1 MNVFNVVY
9 ESSIRNRIIDNS
21 ENMDVT
27 LVINV
32 LRELAFYMHFEK
44 KSAVSIDE
52 ITNVIEQ
59 YQKAYRQKVNICM
72 FLNTAIN
79 AKILVDMG
87 NEMRFRDHTLIA
99 YFVAQALNQKHHQEE
114 NIQDNLDYLLKNL
127 CFSIN
132 SDIVLFLALITN
144 NPKFVNVIIEG
155 AKEHF
160 AQQEELSFD
169 AENVKFLLDASV
181 PIKNS
186 LPSEEERSKRDE
198 MLAKQEEVYFSDL
211 IELVNEYDYLEEDLL
226 KIENQVR

>member
-59 YQKAYRQKVNICM
+59 YQKAYRQKVNIRM

-79 AKILVDMG
+79 AKILVDTG

-114 NIQDNLDYLLKNL
+114 NIQDNLD
-127 CFSIN
+127 
-132 SDIVLFLALITN
+132 
-144 NPKFVNVIIEG
+144 
-155 AKEHF
+155 
-160 AQQEELSFD
+160 
-169 AENVKFLLDASV
+169 
-181 PIKNS
+181 
-186 LPSEEERSKRDE
+186 
-198 MLAKQEEVYFSDL
+198 
-211 IELVNEYDYLEEDLL
+211 
-226 KIENQVR
+226 